1 MKKGT
6 INLIDSYLNVAIIE
20 AEYSSFITTLQIK
33 PKSMTVGVTLQSF
46 DIFDR
51 ISKDTQFKKI
61 IERSGKDEENKKTP
75 LLNIFVEK
83 VDFYS

>member
-1 MKKGT
+1 
-6 INLIDSYLNVAIIE
+6 LIDSYLKVAIIE
-20 AEYSSFITTLQIK
+20 AEYNSFITTVQIK
-33 PKSMTVGVTLQSF
+33 PKSITVGVTLQSF

-61 IERSGKDEENKKTP
+61 IERSGDDEENKKSP

-83 VDFYS
+83 NPKSGFLQN